1 MISIDFQ
8 EYVSDELGELIDQEF
23 NRYASKYDV
32 KCNYS
37 PFAYIAREDGK
48 VLGVITGHSYYSE
61 VHISDLIVIEEFRGR
76 DIGSMLIDT
85 VIKYYSNKGFDNI
98 NLSTYEFQA
107 RKFYEMHGFKVE
119 FVRENKEKKN
129 LNKYYMCYNF
139 RK

>member
-8 EYVSDELGELIDQEF
+8 EYVSDELGELIDREF

-98 NLSTYEFQA
+98 NLST
-107 RKFYEMHGFKVE
+107 
-119 FVRENKEKKN
+119 
-129 LNKYYMCYNF
+129 
-139 RK
+139 

>member
-8 EYVSDELGELIDQEF
+8 EYVSDELGELIDREF

-119 FVRENKEKKN
+119 FVRENKENKN